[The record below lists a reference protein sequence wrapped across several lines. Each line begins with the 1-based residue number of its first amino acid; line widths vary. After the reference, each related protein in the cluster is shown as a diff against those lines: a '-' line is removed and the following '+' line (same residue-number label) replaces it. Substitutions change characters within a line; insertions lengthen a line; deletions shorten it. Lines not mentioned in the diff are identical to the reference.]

1 MAAQSRLIK
10 KYPNRRLYDTRT
22 STYITLADI
31 KELVLG
37 HEEFQ
42 VVDAKSGEDLTRAIL
57 LQVILEEEAGGAPM
71 FSSELLSQMIRF
83 YGNAMQ
89 GMMGTYIGDNIRS
102 FTEVQAKLK
111 EHGIKAVNY
120 GVVTIPKEAA
130 AARKLFQFAKG
141 LGLYA
146 ITTESTDAIDTF
158 EPLVKEFDI
167 RVAFH
172 NHAQQPKNPAYKVW
186 DPKWVADLVRNRDSR
201 IGACADIG
209 HWQTSGIKAVDG
221 LRMLEGRVISLHAKE
236 REQLGHGQRDM
247 IFGTGSTDMGAV
259 LAELRRQKF
268 DGNISCEYEFNWDH
282 SVPDVAQCI
291 GFVRGWS
298 AGNR

>member
-1 MAAQSRLIK
+1 M
-10 KYPNRRLYDTRT
+10 
-22 STYITLADI
+22 
-31 KELVLG
+31 
-37 HEEFQ
+37 
-42 VVDAKSGEDLTRAIL
+42 
-57 LQVILEEEAGGAPM
+57 
-71 FSSELLSQMIRF
+71 
-83 YGNAMQ
+83 
-89 GMMGTYIGDNIRS
+89 
-102 FTEVQAKLK
+102 
-111 EHGIKAVNY
+111 
-120 GVVTIPKEAA
+120 
-130 AARKLFQFAKG
+130 
-141 LGLYA
+141 
-146 ITTESTDAIDTF
+146 DTF

-172 NHAQQPKNPAYKVW
+172 NHAQQPKNPAYQVW

-209 HWQTSGIKAVDG
+209 HWQTSGIRAVDG

-236 REQLGHGQRDM
+236 RAQLGHGQRDM
-247 IFGTGSTDMGAV
+247 IFGTGSTDMGGV

-298 AGNR
+298 ANNR